1 MQLWINQAIW
11 LIFKVFD
18 LPMETPEIV
27 RNDPWLDPFE
37 SVIIDRMKRARR
49 KEAELSSEGLAAFAS
64 GHLYYGLH
72 RLDNHWVFREWAPNA
87 SRIFLVGEFTNW
99 EELPAWELK
108 STTNGNWELML
119 PLDSLKHGD
128 LFRLSIHWPGGQG
141 DRIPVWINRVRQ
153 DPDTL
158 IFNAQVWF
166 PEKQYFWKNKW
177 MPARKSPPL
186 IYEAHLG
193 MSSEEEKISSYRE
206 FRENILPRIAAGGY
220 NMIQLMAIQEHPYYG
235 SFGYHVSSFF
245 AASSRFGTPEELK
258 ELIDEAHGMGISMI
272 MDLVHS
278 HAVKNEVEGL
288 GRFDGTP
295 WQYFHD
301 GPRREHIA
309 WDSLCFNY
317 SKNEV
322 IHFLLSNCR
331 YWLEEYRF
339 DGFRFDGITSML
351 YYDHGLSRDFTSYEM
366 YFDGQQDEDAI
377 CYIMLANK
385 LIKEVHGDSVTV
397 AEEMSGM
404 PGLGVPL
411 ESGGFG
417 FDYRMAMGTPDY
429 WIKILKERSDEEW
442 NVSDIYH
449 ELTRRRDDELTIGYA
464 ESHDQALVGDKTVIF
479 RLLDKEMYD
488 SMNLESN
495 NLVIER
501 GMALH
506 KMIRLVTFATCGGG
520 YLNFMGNEFGHPEW
534 IDFPREGNDWSYKYA
549 RRQWSL
555 VDHPDLRYKFLN
567 GFDRDMIHL
576 FRKEKTLSFKWP
588 YLLLENTGDQVLV
601 FGRGDLVFVFNLNP
615 NRSFSDYGFPVDPGK
630 YKILLNTDSMDY
642 GGQGLVNTDMYY
654 FAHPDQHTSP
664 RHMLKLYIP
673 ARSALV
679 LKKIPH
685 KRVHQ

>member
-1 MQLWINQAIW
+1 
-11 LIFKVFD
+11 
-18 LPMETPEIV
+18 METPEIV
-27 RNDPWLDPFE
+27 RNDPWLNPFE
-37 SVIIDRMKRARR
+37 SVIRERMDRARR
-49 KEAELSSEGLAAFAS
+49 KEAELSPDSLADFAL

-72 RLDNHWVFREWAPNA
+72 RLDKQWVFREWAPNA
-87 SRIFLVGEFTNW
+87 TRIYLVGEFTGW
-99 EELPAWELK
+99 KESPEWELK
-108 STTNGNWELML
+108 SADNGNWELIL
-119 PLDSLKHGD
+119 PADRLKHGD
-128 LFRLSIHWPGGQG
+128 LFRLSMHWADGQG
-141 DRIPVWINRVRQ
+141 DRIPAWINRVWQ

-158 IFNAQVWF
+158 IFNAQVWH
-166 PEKQYFWKNKW
+166 PDQPYVWKNKW
-177 MPARKSPPL
+177 MPARKTPPL

-206 FRENILPRIAAGGY
+206 FREDVLPRIAAGGY

-258 ELIDEAHGMGISMI
+258 ELIDEAHGLGISVI

-317 SKNEV
+317 AKNEV
-322 IHFLLSNCR
+322 LHFLLSNCQ

-377 CYIMLANK
+377 SYLMLANK
-385 LIKEVHGDSVTV
+385 LIKEVHANSVTL

-404 PGLGVPL
+404 PGIGVPL
-411 ESGGFG
+411 ESGGYG

-429 WIKILKERSDEEW
+429 WIKILKEKSDEAW
-442 NVSDIYH
+442 NVSEIYS

-464 ESHDQALVGDKTVIF
+464 ESHDQALVGDKTIIF
-479 RLLDKEMYD
+479 RLMDKEMYD
-488 SMNLESN
+488 SMDLGSN
-495 NLVIER
+495 NLVVER
-501 GMALH
+501 GIAVH
-506 KMIRLVTFATCGGG
+506 KMLRLITLATAGGG
-520 YLNFMGNEFGHPEW
+520 YLNFMGNEYGHPEW
-534 IDFPREGNDWSYKYA
+534 IDFPREGNNWSYKYA

-555 VDHPDLRYKFLN
+555 VDHPDLRYKFLSR
-567 GFDRDMIHL
+567 FDRDMIRL
-576 FRKEKTLSFKWP
+576 FREKKILTHKWP
-588 YLLLENTGDQVLV
+588 YLLLENPGDQILV
-601 FGRGDLVFVFNLNP
+601 FGRGDLVLVFNFNP
-615 NRSFSDYGFPVDPGK
+615 VRSFSDYGFPVDPGK
-630 YKILLNTDSMDY
+630 YRIRLNTDGVNY
-642 GGQGLVNTDMYY
+642 GGQGLVNGDMTY
-654 FAHPDQHTSP
+654 FAHPDLHTSP

-679 LKKIPH
+679 LEKVPH
-685 KRVHQ
+685 KRVH

>member
-1 MQLWINQAIW
+1 
-11 LIFKVFD
+11 
-18 LPMETPEIV
+18 METPEIV
-27 RNDPWLDPFE
+27 KNDPWLNPFE
-37 SVIIDRMKRARR
+37 AVIKGRMERARQ
-49 KEAELSSEGLAAFAS
+49 KEAGLSSDSLKAFAS

-72 RLDNHWVFREWAPNA
+72 RSNDHWVFREWAPNA
-87 SRIFLVGEFTNW
+87 TRIYMIGEFTGW
-99 EELPAWELK
+99 KESPDWELK
-108 STTNGNWELML
+108 SIHNGNWELIL
-119 PLDSLKHGD
+119 PADSLKHGD
-128 LFRLSIHWPGGQG
+128 LFRLSLHWDGGRG
-141 DRIPVWINRVRQ
+141 DRIPAWINRVSQ

-158 IFNAQVWF
+158 IFNAQVWC
-166 PEKQYFWKNKW
+166 PDQPYAWKGKW
-177 MPARKSPPL
+177 IPARKYPPL

-193 MSSEEEKISSYRE
+193 MSSEEEKISSCEE
-206 FRENILPRIAAGGY
+206 FRKNILPRIAAGGY
-220 NMIQLMAIQEHPYYG
+220 NTIQLMAIQEHPYYG

-258 ELIDEAHGMGISMI
+258 KLIDEAHERGIAVI

-278 HAVKNEVEGL
+278 HAVRNEVEGL

-301 GPRREHIA
+301 GPRRDHVA

-317 SKNEV
+317 GKNEV
-322 IHFLLSNCR
+322 LHFLLSNCR

-351 YYDHGLSRDFTSYEM
+351 YYDHGLSRDFTSYDM

-377 CYIMLANK
+377 TYLMLANK
-385 LIKEVHGDSVTV
+385 LIKEVHADSVTV

-411 ESGGFG
+411 DSGGFG

-429 WIKILKERSDEEW
+429 WIKILKEKPDEQW
-442 NVSDIYH
+442 NVSEIYY

-464 ESHDQALVGDKTVIF
+464 ESHDQALVGDKTIIF
-479 RLLDKEMYD
+479 RLMDKEMYD
-488 SMNLESN
+488 SMNIGSN

-506 KMIRLVTFATCGGG
+506 KMIRLITLATCGGG

-534 IDFPREGNDWSYKYA
+534 IDFPREGNNWSYKYA

-567 GFDRDMIHL
+567 HFDRDMIHL
-576 FRKEKTLSFKWP
+576 IREEQILRHKWP

-601 FGRGDLVFVFNLNP
+601 FGRGDLVFIFNFHP
-615 NRSFSDYGFPVDPGK
+615 IKSFSDYGFPVDPGK
-630 YKILLNTDSMDY
+630 FLIRLNTDSVDY
-642 GGQGLVNTDMYY
+642 GGQGLVDGEMTYY
-654 FAHPDQHTSP
+654 SHPDQHTAP
-664 RHMLKLYIP
+664 RHMLKIYIP
-673 ARSALV
+673 ARTALV
-679 LKKIPH
+679 LKKLPF
-685 KRVHQ
+685 KRVHG